1 MKEKFDFPEIT
12 IYSFSASD
20 IVTAS
25 ASGPFTE
32 GGNGDDNIYDGLIP
46 DPQQ

>member
-20 IVTAS
+20 IVTTS
-25 ASGPFTE
+25 PWDGE
-32 GGNGDDNIYDGLIP
+32 EDDNVVGGDTIP
-46 DPQQ
+46 NGQ

>member
-25 ASGPFTE
+25 VFTDE
-32 GGNGDDNIYDGLIP
+32 GDNEGVMPDG
-46 DPQQ
+46 Q

>member
-20 IVTAS
+20 IVTTS
-25 ASGPFTE
+25 PWDGK
-32 GGNGDDNIYDGLIP
+32 DDNVVGGGGL
-46 DPQQ
+46 DDLDATGAQ

>member
-25 ASGPFTE
+25 GDIFPGGE
-32 GGNGDDNIYDGLIP
+32 GEDDPVEMGA
-46 DPQQ
+46 QQ

>member
-20 IVTAS
+20 IVTTS
-25 ASGPFTE
+25 PIYPDGE
-32 GGNGDDNIYDGLIP
+32 GGDNDVTMGG
-46 DPQQ
+46 Q

>member
-20 IVTAS
+20 IVTTS
-25 ASGPFTE
+25 PWDDT
-32 GGNGDDNIYDGLIP
+32 GDNEVEMPDG
-46 DPQQ
+46 Q